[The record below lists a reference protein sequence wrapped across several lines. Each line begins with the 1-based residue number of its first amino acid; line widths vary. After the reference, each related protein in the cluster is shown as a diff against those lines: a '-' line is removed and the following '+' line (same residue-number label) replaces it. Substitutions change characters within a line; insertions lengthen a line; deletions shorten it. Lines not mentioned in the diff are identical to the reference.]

1 MPFPPPLKRA
11 HHHESSSCHGFPL
24 PLAGAGSSGPRTRR
38 GRGLVRIETS
48 GLCHIDIH
56 AAHGDWPVKPTPPFI
71 PGHEGVGY
79 VEKLGTGVRTRAIGD
94 RVAIAWLGC
103 ACGECRYCNSGWET
117 LCEKQQNSGYSVNGT
132 FAEYAVVPAAFASP
146 VPDGISSLDAAP
158 LTCAGV
164 TTYKAIKVAR
174 VAPAETVAI
183 FGVGGLGHL
192 ALQYA
197 RIAGGFVIAVDIED
211 HKLTMATEL
220 GADHVVNALTTDPV
234 EAIQALGGADVAVSL
249 AASPGAFDQA
259 YRSLRRGGRLV
270 CVALP
275 ADDATL
281 SLPIFDTVISGK
293 TVIGSIVGT
302 RNDLADVF
310 ALHAAGRT
318 KVIAVNRK
326 IDEVNQSI
334 DDVLAGTVPAR
345 VVFQF

>member
-1 MPFPPPLKRA
+1 
-11 HHHESSSCHGFPL
+11 
-24 PLAGAGSSGPRTRR
+24 
-38 GRGLVRIETS
+38 
-48 GLCHIDIH
+48 
-56 AAHGDWPVKPTPPFI
+56 
-71 PGHEGVGY
+71 
-79 VEKLGTGVRTRAIGD
+79 
-94 RVAIAWLGC
+94 
-103 ACGECRYCNSGWET
+103 
-117 LCEKQQNSGYSVNGT
+117 
-132 FAEYAVVPAAFASP
+132 
-146 VPDGISSLDAAP
+146 VPDSISSRDAAP

-174 VAPAETVAI
+174 VAPAETVAV

-197 RIAGGFVIAVDIED
+197 RIAGGFVIAVDVED

-220 GADHVVNALTTDPV
+220 GADHVVNARTTDPV
-234 EAIQALGGADVAVSL
+234 EAIQALGGADVAVAL

-259 YRSLRRGGRLV
+259 YQSLRRGGRLV

-275 ADDATL
+275 AGNATL
-281 SLPIFDTVISGK
+281 SLPIFDTVINGK

-318 KVIAVNRK
+318 TVIAVDRK